1 MSVYDPDYIDDRACR
16 EARRIEREITDELN
30 WRMQREVQETRDL
43 LIRIKDLTSLI
54 EEIKKD

>member
-1 MSVYDPDYIDDRACR
+1 MTLYNPDYIDDEGCR

-43 LIRIKDLTSLI
+43 LNRIQDLTSFI
-54 EEIKKD
+54 NKIKED

>member
-43 LIRIKDLTSLI
+43 LERIKDLTSFI
-54 EEIKKD
+54 TEIKKD